1 MEIKLLRMQSGEEV
15 IAEMIKEGEYTYTI
29 SNPIVM
35 VPGQDG
41 NIGFATWCPFASKE
55 VKDLVIR
62 ASYVVFVTDP
72 KRTAS
77 RKLQSHVLNYY
88 YSTERREDYYLIWN

>member
-41 NIGFATWCPFASKE
+41 NIGFANWCPFASKD
-55 VKDLVIR
+55 VKEIVMR

-72 KRTAS
+72 NEQIVENYKTMFS
-77 RKLQSHVLNYY
+77 TIITPQSAGKII
-88 YSTERREDYYLIWN
+88 T